1 MVISANIKNIFS
13 LYSTTI
19 LSIVVGVGVSIL
31 NTRLLGAEAFG
42 DFKFI
47 QNISVKCKSKNAWRD
62 IWVVKKEIKEA
73 YVSAI
78 GIEGNKQLSRM
89 QKSMMPYRSRVIQP
103 GIFIKEKLICA
114 PTIDSEFANYLSFCG
129 IKFIDFLMSH

>member
-1 MVISANIKNIFS
+1 MKIVEEIKKPIQKEMERF
-13 LYSTTI
+13 
-19 LSIVVGVGVSIL
+19 
-31 NTRLLGAEAFG
+31 EE
-42 DFKFI
+42 KF
-47 QNISVKCKSKNAWRD
+47 
-62 IWVVKKEIKEA
+62 KEIKEA

-78 GIEGNKQLSRM
+78 GIEGNKQLSRT

-114 PTIDSEFANYLSFCG
+114 PTIESECANYLSFCG